1 MLVRL
6 LGELSE
12 SLSCEYLILA
22 GSVSD
27 LALRESLDCCLP
39 KSGPREEGRETDL
52 LWVGSQVGLGRL
64 ESKKLSFLLTTV
76 FLCITGGC
84 WLGWPG
90 CQYGL

>member
-39 KSGPREEGRETDL
+39 MSGPREEGRETDL
-52 LWVGSQVGLGRL
+52 L
-64 ESKKLSFLLTTV
+64 
-76 FLCITGGC
+76 
-84 WLGWPG
+84 
-90 CQYGL
+90 